1 MATFE
6 TIQLEGL
13 RSVRVLLKDE
23 SVQTEAGALATLD
36 GELEMS
42 ARIPSPLSAIR
53 SALSDLSLI
62 KPKYTGSGILHLDP
76 SVKGYHVFDVPEE
89 EDWILEKG
97 AYWASEG
104 SIRLSLA
111 RQSVWTSLLAGE
123 GFIYYQIKLSG
134 QGKVVLTADGP
145 VEEIKLNNSRI
156 KVDGRLVIARTEGI
170 SFKMKRP
177 SKSYVGS
184 WLSGEGRLRVFEG
197 TGTLL
202 ISRTPFWN
210 KRLLS
215 AMDH

>member
-145 VEEIKLNNSRI
+145 VEEIRLNNSRM

-177 SKSYVGS
+177 SKSYIGS

>member
-53 SALSDLSLI
+53 SALSEHSLI

-111 RQSVWTSLLAGE
+111 RQGVWTSLMAGD

-134 QGKVVLTADGP
+134 QGKVVLTSDGP
-145 VEEIKLNNSRI
+145 VEEIKLHNSRM